1 MMMASNRN
9 ERLNRSLTPKIIGGG
24 DLEAGHTKRGVIG
37 NIGAVAGMLTALSSK
52 VWHNMLSEVGEQAT
66 FFGGT
71 AVAIGGLREVFRAIR
86 SQEYSEREPKLLGEV
101 VNNLPQL
108 AGNTKDSGTQLHELL
123 TKLDQKKLAYE
134 MAVKTGNTS
143 AVPMTVDEA
152 VRHVALVRL
161 AGHCAG
167 GAGLVNGA
175 AAQIIHW
182 TGCALPPEMMAAGQ
196 RRSRRKDGQS
206 EADSVHQTTLDIL
219 DQCVP
224 LDGMTWREYVVS
236 PDFAVVCESARQI
249 NQGLRLRAKIL
260 KRQPTNCFSRFSR
273 CCPPEDNW

>member
-1 MMMASNRN
+1 MAEN
-9 ERLNRSLTPKIIGGG
+9 ERNRRNRSLSPEVVGSSDAMTGCSGR
-24 DLEAGHTKRGVIG
+24 EVVG
-37 NIGAVAGMLTALSSK
+37 NISVVAGMLTALSGE
-52 VWHNMLSEVGEQAT
+52 VWHNVLPEAGQQAT
-66 FFGGT
+66 FFGGI
-71 AVAIGGLREVFRAIR
+71 AVAIGGLWRISRATQLR
-86 SQEYSEREPKLLGEV
+86 KYGEREPKLLGEV

-134 MAVKTGNTS
+134 MAVKTGDTS
-143 AVPMTVDEA
+143 TAALTTDEA
-152 VRHVALVRL
+152 MRHVALVRL
-161 AGHCAG
+161 ASHCAG

-182 TGCALPPEMMAAGQ
+182 TGCVLPPEMTAAGQ
-196 RRSRRKDGQS
+196 RGSRRKDGQS

-219 DQCVP
+219 NQCVP
-224 LDGMTWREYVVS
+224 LDGMTWREYVAS
-236 PDFAVVCESARQI
+236 PEFAVVCESARQI

-260 KRQPTNCFSRFSR
+260 KQQPANCFSHFSR

>member
-1 MMMASNRN
+1 MMMASNRK
-9 ERLNRSLTPKIIGGG
+9 ERLNRSLTPEIIGGG
-24 DLEAGHTKRGVIG
+24 ESATACDEREVVG
-37 NIGAVAGMLTALSSK
+37 NISAVAGMLTALSGE
-52 VWHNMLSEVGEQAT
+52 VWHNVLPEAGQQAT
-66 FFGGT
+66 FFGGI
-71 AVAIGGLREVFRAIR
+71 AVAIGGLYQISRATQLR
-86 SQEYSEREPKLLGEV
+86 KYGEREPKLLGEV

-143 AVPMTVDEA
+143 AVPMTADEA
-152 VRHVALVRL
+152 VRHAALVRL
-161 AGHCAG
+161 AGHSTS

-182 TGCALPPEMMAAGQ
+182 AGCALPPEMTAAGR

-224 LDGMTWREYVVS
+224 LGGMTWREYVAS
-236 PDFAVVCESARQI
+236 PEFAVVCESARQI

-260 KRQPTNCFSRFSR
+260 KRQPANCFSHFSR

>member
-1 MMMASNRN
+1 MMAEN
-9 ERLNRSLTPKIIGGG
+9 ERNRRNRSLSPEVIGSSDAMTGCSG
-24 DLEAGHTKRGVIG
+24 REVVG
-37 NIGAVAGMLTALSSK
+37 NIGVVAGMLTALSGE
-52 VWHNMLSEVGEQAT
+52 VWHNVLPEAGQQAT
-66 FFGGT
+66 FFGGI
-71 AVAIGGLREVFRAIR
+71 AVAIGGLCQISRATQLR
-86 SQEYSEREPKLLGEV
+86 KYGEREPKLLGGV

-134 MAVKTGNTS
+134 IAVKTGNTS
-143 AVPMTVDEA
+143 AVPMTADEA
-152 VRHVALVRL
+152 VRHAALVRL
-161 AGHCAG
+161 AGHSTS

-182 TGCALPPEMMAAGQ
+182 TGCALPPEMMAAG
-196 RRSRRKDGQS
+196 RRGSCRKDDQS

-224 LDGMTWREYVVS
+224 LDGMVWREYVAS

-260 KRQPTNCFSRFSR
+260 KRQPTNCFSHFSR
-273 CCPPEDNW
+273 CCPSEGNW

>member
-1 MMMASNRN
+1 M
-9 ERLNRSLTPKIIGGG
+9 LNRSMTPGIIGGG
-24 DLEAGHTKRGVIG
+24 ESAATCDEREVVG
-37 NIGAVAGMLTALSSK
+37 NISAVAGMLTALSGE
-52 VWHNMLSEVGEQAT
+52 VWHNVLPEAGQQAT
-66 FFGGT
+66 FFGGI
-71 AVAIGGLREVFRAIR
+71 AVAIGGLCQISRAVRLRE
-86 SQEYSEREPKLLGEV
+86 YGEREPKLLGEV

-143 AVPMTVDEA
+143 AVPMTADEA
-152 VRHVALVRL
+152 VRHAALVRL
-161 AGHCAG
+161 AGHSTS
-167 GAGLVNGA
+167 GAGLVNGV

-182 TGCALPPEMMAAGQ
+182 AGCALPPEMTAAGR

-224 LDGMTWREYVVS
+224 LDGMTWREYVAS

-260 KRQPTNCFSRFSR
+260 KRQPANCFSHFSR
-273 CCPPEDNW
+273 CCPPEDTW

>member
-1 MMMASNRN
+1 MIPEVVGSSDPMTRCS
-9 ERLNRSLTPKIIGGG
+9 
-24 DLEAGHTKRGVIG
+24 RGEVVG
-37 NIGAVAGMLTALSSK
+37 NIGVVAGMLTALSGE
-52 VWHNMLSEVGEQAT
+52 VWHNVLPEAGQQAT

-71 AVAIGGLREVFRAIR
+71 AVAIGGLWEVFRAIR
-86 SQEYSEREPKLLGEV
+86 SQEYSEREADLLGGV
-101 VNNLPQL
+101 VSNLPQL
-108 AGNTKDSGTQLHELL
+108 AGNTKDSGTQLHELCA
-123 TKLDQKKLAYE
+123 TLDQKKLAYE

-143 AVPMTVDEA
+143 AVPMTADEA
-152 VRHVALVRL
+152 VRHAALVRL
-161 AGHCAG
+161 AGHSTG

-182 TGCALPPEMMAAGQ
+182 AGCALPPEMTAAGQ
-196 RRSRRKDGQS
+196 RRSHRKDGQS

-236 PDFAVVCESARQI
+236 PEFAVVCESARQI

-260 KRQPTNCFSRFSR
+260 KRQPANCFSHFSR

>member
-1 MMMASNRN
+1 MAEN
-9 ERLNRSLTPKIIGGG
+9 ERNRRSRSLSPEIIGGG

-37 NIGAVAGMLTALSSK
+37 NIGAVAGILTALSSK
-52 VWHNMLSEVGEQAT
+52 VWHNVLSEVGEQTT

-71 AVAIGGLREVFRAIR
+71 AVAIGGLWQVFRAIR
-86 SQEYSEREPKLLGEV
+86 SQEYSERESKLLGEV

-108 AGNTKDSGTQLHELL
+108 IGNAKDGGTQLHELCAM
-123 TKLDQKKLAYE
+123 LDQKKLAYE
-134 MAVKTGNTS
+134 MAVKTGDTS
-143 AVPMTVDEA
+143 AAALTADEA
-152 VRHVALVRL
+152 VRHAALVRL
-161 AGHCAG
+161 AGHSTS

-175 AAQIIHW
+175 AAQVLHW
-182 TGCALPPEMMAAGQ
+182 AGCALPPEMTAAGQ

-224 LDGMTWREYVVS
+224 LGGMTWREYVAS

-260 KRQPTNCFSRFSR
+260 KRQPANCFSHFSR

>member
-1 MMMASNRN
+1 M
-9 ERLNRSLTPKIIGGG
+9 TPEIIGGG
-24 DLEAGHTKRGVIG
+24 ESVAACDRREVVG
-37 NIGAVAGMLTALSSK
+37 NISVVAGMLTALSGE
-52 VWHNMLSEVGEQAT
+52 VWHSVLPEAGQQAT
-66 FFGGT
+66 FLGGI
-71 AVAIGGLREVFRAIR
+71 AVAIGGLCQVSRATQLR
-86 SQEYSEREPKLLGEV
+86 KYGEREPKLLKEV

-134 MAVKTGNTS
+134 MAVKTGDTS
-143 AVPMTVDEA
+143 AVPMTADEA
-152 VRHVALVRL
+152 VRHAALVRL
-161 AGHCAG
+161 AGHSTG

-182 TGCALPPEMMAAGQ
+182 AGCALPPEMTAAGGR

-224 LDGMTWREYVVS
+224 LGGMTWREYVVS
-236 PDFAVVCESARQI
+236 PEFAAVCRSAQHIDR
-249 NQGLRLRAKIL
+249 GLSLQTRPLGRRSAD
-260 KRQPTNCFSRFSR
+260 CFSHFSQYHPR
-273 CCPPEDNW
+273 EDNWR

>member
-1 MMMASNRN
+1 M
-9 ERLNRSLTPKIIGGG
+9 TPEIIGGG
-24 DLEAGHTKRGVIG
+24 ESAAVCDEREVVG
-37 NIGAVAGMLTALSSK
+37 NISAVAGMLTALSGE
-52 VWHNMLSEVGEQAT
+52 VWHSVLPEAGQQAT
-66 FFGGT
+66 FFGGI
-71 AVAIGGLREVFRAIR
+71 AVAIGGLCQISRAVRLREYG
-86 SQEYSEREPKLLGEV
+86 EHEPKLLGEV

-134 MAVKTGNTS
+134 MAVKTGDTS
-143 AVPMTVDEA
+143 AVPMTADEA
-152 VRHVALVRL
+152 VRHAALVRL
-161 AGHCAG
+161 AGHSTG

-182 TGCALPPEMMAAGQ
+182 AGCALPPEMTVAGGW
-196 RRSRRKDGQS
+196 RRSRHKDGQS

-236 PDFAVVCESARQI
+236 PEFAVVCESARQI